1 MQNLIAIIKL
11 FKITKLGNIKYHEN
25 ANIIMFRHL
34 LPM

>member
-11 FKITKLGNIKYHEN
+11 FKITKLGNIQYPKN
-25 ANIIMFRHL
+25 ANIIVFKHL